1 MEHAT
6 PYYAMS
12 LIKQVN
18 VLIDEVEYLL
28 DTATD
33 ATYLNERLMKLAQW
47 AGEISGYT
55 QANNELELIGI
66 INPSAPLYRLML
78 KAKMPG
84 DTRVN
89 ISHYC
94 KMMDEL
100 RVWGRQRKK
109 MPSANQDLSFRDILQ
124 QLDEEGKDRFIGV
137 FADFLKSGITGR
149 QLAMIIKG
157 LVKKAYLPNNSAKKL
172 HTAFTLEFGNDIV
185 KWSNFNKYYS
195 NTNGVTPPKHQDIDA
210 VKSIV
215 EKLTGQAY
223 LI

>member
-47 AGEISGYT
+47 AGEISGYI

-109 MPSANQDLSFRDILQ
+109 MPSANQDLSLEIYSNSLMKRVKTVLSGCLRI
-124 QLDEEGKDRFIGV
+124 
-137 FADFLKSGITGR
+137 FLKVALLDGSL
-149 QLAMIIKG
+149 Q
-157 LVKKAYLPNNSAKKL
+157 
-172 HTAFTLEFGNDIV
+172 
-185 KWSNFNKYYS
+185 
-195 NTNGVTPPKHQDIDA
+195 
-210 VKSIV
+210 
-215 EKLTGQAY
+215 
-223 LI
+223 